1 MKGKRLY
8 ALLKNLDRSERL
20 QLHHQCIKS
29 SDKRHAVLKDLLDSR
44 VDSIESFESVLNKT
58 AAHFENYPDSAKALR
73 RFIDFASK
81 EIENILIV
89 NYLEANAD
97 EKNFILA
104 KIFNNRNSQELFL
117 HYNESAKTSAHDMN
131 KLWMLSELSDHKTK
145 WLSRGQMKDDM
156 QALRILLNQKYQFDQ
171 LNYYQQLF
179 QYYSTFSALYLDDIS
194 IISEH
199 QLEIIILELKDL
211 SEKSPTLF
219 FKAQFLLALARFNFR
234 NKSKLDNS
242 LREVQ
247 NIISQLK
254 ENETEFERVLRSF
267 YYISILAGIYYGEDL
282 QNLIYFSDEVIR
294 INIKHNYKDSVSY
307 FLNIMFLQL
316 NKDFESAE
324 ALRKKYDKNYFDESN
339 QSYSDFLDALYLFL
353 NGSFDA
359 ALDILNSLSY
369 DHSEYV
375 SLWSRLM
382 VIKIHSCYKNDRLLK
397 ILLSRTNKHLK
408 DHKEMFFL
416 NTVSAEILKTYS
428 INNSNNATE
437 KYFELFRLLCAD
449 IKLSY

>member
-29 SDKRHAVLKDLLDSR
+29 SDKRHAVLKDLLDSK

-58 AAHFENYPDSAKALR
+58 AVHFENYSDAAKAQR

-81 EIENILIV
+81 EIENILIA
-89 NYLEANAD
+89 NYLNNKAQ
-97 EKNFILA
+97 EKSFFLA
-104 KIFNNRNSQELFL
+104 KIFNERNSQELFS
-117 HYNESAKTSAHDMN
+117 HYNESAKVSAEKFN
-131 KLWMLSELSDHKTK
+131 SLLMLSELSDHKIK

-156 QALRILLNQKYQFDQ
+156 QTLRILLIQKYQFDQ

-179 QYYSTFSALYLDDIS
+179 QYYSTLSALYIDDNS
-194 IISEH
+194 VISERH
-199 QLEIIILELKDL
+199 LTLTILELKDL

-247 NIISQLK
+247 KIISRLK

-282 QNLIYFSDEVIR
+282 QNLINFSEEVIR
-294 INIKHNYKDSVSY
+294 INKKHNYKDSVSY

-339 QSYSDFLDALYLFL
+339 QSYADFLDALYLFL

-382 VIKIHSCYKNDRLLK
+382 VIKIHSSFKNDRLLK
-397 ILLSRTNKHLK
+397 NLLSRTNKYLK

-428 INNSNNATE
+428 MNNSNYATE

-449 IKLSY
+449 